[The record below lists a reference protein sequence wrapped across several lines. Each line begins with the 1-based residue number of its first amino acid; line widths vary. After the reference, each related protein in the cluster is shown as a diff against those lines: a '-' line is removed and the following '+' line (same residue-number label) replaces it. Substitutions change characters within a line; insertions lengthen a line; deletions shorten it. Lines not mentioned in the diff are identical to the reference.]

1 MVYGEYFGGISSEDG
16 EKQSIGDRDRQGG
29 IRHNFKILYP
39 SASLPDPST

>member
-1 MVYGEYFGGISSEDG
+1 MVYGKYFGGISSEDG
-16 EKQSIGDRDRQGG
+16 EKQSLGDRQGG